1 MPSGIVMWS
10 HNPTNNTTGPYWSD
24 VPFLTSWGLGV
35 WWGEIGLPPSK
46 WSTETWTGGAREMMT
61 ISSQFCHDLKNTCF
75 FLTVSCPHGL
85 KNRQNICIYMYL
97 CSWDFS
103 WDFLLWNMM
112 IIKYYKVLWW
122 VFCMDY
128 VGTMYVLRIFC
139 IGFCMFLT
147 SPCVEPILVGRR
159 SIAPC
164 CTSTSSDCP
173 TTKTETA
180 MW

>member
-1 MPSGIVMWS
+1 MFRFSPA
-10 HNPTNNTTGPYWSD
+10 
-24 VPFLTSWGLGV
+24 GV
-35 WWGEIGLPPSK
+35 WECDEGRLASHLRSGVQKPGPVERVKWWPFHPSSVMTRKTHVLFDGLLPTWFEKPSK
-46 WSTETWTGGAREMMT
+46 
-61 ISSQFCHDLKNTCF
+61 
-75 FLTVSCPHGL
+75 
-85 KNRQNICIYMYL
+85 YMYL

>member
-1 MPSGIVMWS
+1 VITQSYKQYNWSILVRCSISHQLGSGTMCAMRGDWPPTFEVEYRNLDRWS
-10 HNPTNNTTGPYWSD
+10 ASLGRSCWNDDHFISVLSWLEKHMFFDGVLPTW
-24 VPFLTSWGLGV
+24 F
-35 WWGEIGLPPSK
+35 EKPSK
-46 WSTETWTGGAREMMT
+46 
-61 ISSQFCHDLKNTCF
+61 
-75 FLTVSCPHGL
+75 
-85 KNRQNICIYMYL
+85 YMYL

-112 IIKYYKVLWW
+112 IINDYKVLWW

-139 IGFCMFLT
+139 IGFCRFLT
-147 SPCVEPILVGRR
+147 SPCVEPILVSRR

-173 TTKTETA
+173 TTKTETV